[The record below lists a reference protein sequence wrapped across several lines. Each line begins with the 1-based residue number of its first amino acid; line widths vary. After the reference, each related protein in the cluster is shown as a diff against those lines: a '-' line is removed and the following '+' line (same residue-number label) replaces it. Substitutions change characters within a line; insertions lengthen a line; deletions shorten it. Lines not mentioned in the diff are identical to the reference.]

1 MLCGVKIVRN
11 LLNFVMVKKKKAH
24 LLKTTTT
31 TTKKKEKKKPKICM
45 FLLPETGKN
54 KFFLLRSVII

>member
-11 LLNFVMVKKKKAH
+11 LLNFVMVKKKAH

-31 TTKKKEKKKPKICM
+31 TTKKKEKKKA
-45 FLLPETGKN
+45 KN
-54 KFFLLRSVII
+54 LHVFVT